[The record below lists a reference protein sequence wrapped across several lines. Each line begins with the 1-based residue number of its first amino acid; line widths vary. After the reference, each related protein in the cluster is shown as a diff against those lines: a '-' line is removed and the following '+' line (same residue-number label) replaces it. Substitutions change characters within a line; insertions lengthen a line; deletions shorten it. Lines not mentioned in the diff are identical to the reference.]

1 MTKQEFEEKYM
12 PYVKWGIVAVA
23 LVVLMIF
30 YEQPFSQEGAKEI
43 VGTISDCFAIPGVVM
58 AGIGAL
64 TYLAKLGAYDGI
76 SYAFSNFALHSLIP
90 GTHKDK
96 PENFYE
102 YKKAKEEKGRKWL
115 SHLFFTGLVPLVI
128 SVILLIVYAFL

>member
-76 SYAFSNFALHSLIP
+76 SYAFSNFALHSIIP

-96 PENFYE
+96 PESFYE
-102 YKKAKEEKGRKWL
+102 YKKSKEEKGRKWL
-115 SHLFFTGLVPLVI
+115 SHLFFAGLVPLVI